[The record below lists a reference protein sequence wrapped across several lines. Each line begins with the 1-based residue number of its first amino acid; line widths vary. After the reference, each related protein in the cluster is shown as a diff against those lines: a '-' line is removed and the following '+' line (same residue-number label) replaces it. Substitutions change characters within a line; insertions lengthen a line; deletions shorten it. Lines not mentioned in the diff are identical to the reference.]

1 MPRNIAMSFKK
12 SDCFFQFG
20 HFSIYIYPHGE
31 KYLVLVMQTNLMF
44 LSEFFK
50 QAFPFLICG
59 KYLHLNIIWVFLREG
74 GLVRGAV
81 WAAANLIVGQD
92 LNSKWFFF

>member
-12 SDCFFQFG
+12 KVIVFFNLVIFR
-20 HFSIYIYPHGE
+20 YIYPHGE
-31 KYLVLVMQTNLMF
+31 KYLVLVMQTNMMF

-59 KYLHLNIIWVFLREG
+59 KYLHLNIIWDFLREG
-74 GLVRGAV
+74 GGGG
-81 WAAANLIVGQD
+81 W
-92 LNSKWFFF
+92 